1 MEGKLIDYIQM
12 AKDFEK
18 KDMSTEQ
25 KFDQLYKE
33 NELVKTNLKDI
44 YEELKALLAE
54 SLRKSGI
61 S

>member
-1 MEGKLIDYIQM
+1 M

-18 KDMSTEQ
+18 KDLSIEQ

-44 YEELKALLAE
+44 YE
-54 SLRKSGI
+54 
-61 S
+61 